1 MNRWRLAPQQYRKV
15 CLAAL
20 LLICLIVVTGAAVRL
35 TGSGLGCDDW
45 PNCNSQQF
53 VDVRT
58 EHAAIEQINRLFT
71 GLVSVGVIVAVLASL
86 IRSPR
91 RRDLTR
97 LSVGLVIGVLAQVV
111 LGGITVLVDLHPVA
125 VQAHLLLSMALVA
138 NAVVLVSRAGMPTA
152 QRRHRVGR
160 SLRRHVWVCA
170 TATALAIAF
179 GTVVT
184 GAGPH
189 AGDEKAR
196 RFEISITRAAQ
207 MHSFAVWLAVG
218 SVVALMY
225 RLRRRAAERAVL
237 DGPLVLWICVA
248 VLQAAIG
255 YLQYFTGVPAA
266 LVATHVAGATLLWA
280 VTVGLLE
287 SMSIS
292 VTDDRVSEDAPV
304 AGDGSSARQPPDELG
319 ALVDDRREE
328 PADLADEVAERVRA
342 AAGVAPERDDQE
354 QHQHGEAQFLHGFER
369 HGTTSH

>member
-1 MNRWRLAPQQYRKV
+1 MRSWRLSPQQYRTV
-15 CLAAL
+15 CLIAL

-45 PNCNSQQF
+45 PNCNSRQF

-86 IRSPR
+86 RRQPR

-97 LSVGLVIGVLAQVV
+97 LSVGLVVGVLAQVV
-111 LGGITVLVDLHPVA
+111 LGGITVLVDLHPLA

-138 NAVVLVSRAGMPTA
+138 NATVLLSRSGMPTSV
-152 QRRHRVGR
+152 RRHRVGR

-170 TATALAIAF
+170 VATGVAIAF
-179 GTVVT
+179 GTIVT

-196 RFEISITRAAQ
+196 RFDISITRAAQ
-207 MHSFAVWLAVG
+207 MHSVAVWLAVG
-218 SVVALMY
+218 SVAWLMY
-225 RLRRRAAERAVL
+225 RLRGRAAERAVL
-237 DGPLVLWICVA
+237 DGPLVTWICVA
-248 VLQAAIG
+248 VLQAGIG

-266 LVATHVAGATLLWA
+266 LVAAHVAGATLLWV
-280 VTVGLLE
+280 VTIGLLE

-292 VTDDRVSEDAPV
+292 VTDQIL
-304 AGDGSSARQPPDELG
+304 GDGAPDPDPSVRQAPDELG

-328 PADLADEVAERVRA
+328 TSDVADEVAERIGTA
-342 AAGVAPERDDQE
+342 TGVPPERDEQE
-354 QHQHGEAQFLHGFER
+354 QHQHGDAQLLHGFER
-369 HGTTSH
+369 HGTTSN